1 MAPRVKVLLDS
12 AENSNR
18 NEASVTAKTEKVFK
32 PAEFKPS
39 KEKRDQQVETENRNK
54 QTDIEKDLELK
65 TLQNL
70 LIDKLESLQISGVF
84 VL

>member
-1 MAPRVKVLLDS
+1 MAPRVKVLSDFAEDS
-12 AENSNR
+12 NG
-18 NEASVTAKTEKVFK
+18 NEAGVTAKTEKVFK
-32 PAEFKPS
+32 PAEIKPS
-39 KEKRDQQVETENRNK
+39 KEKRDQQVEAENQNK